1 MIGNSE
7 WSHSAEEKKR
17 ILRERARLLAKAPD
31 DKTSGEYIEIIE
43 FSLAHERFGME
54 SIHIRAVHLLK
65 DLTPVPGAPDFVLG
79 VVNLR
84 GEIISI
90 VDIKRFFNLPRKGIT
105 DLNRILVLS
114 NDKME
119 FGLLADELLG
129 ARMIAA
135 DNMQSSMPLA
145 SDIFSKYLKGITT
158 EGLIVLDGEK
168 ILSDEGM
175 LVDKNV

>member
-1 MIGNSE
+1 MMGNRE
-7 WSHSAEEKKR
+7 WSLSAEEKKR
-17 ILRERARLLAKAPD
+17 ILRERARLLARAPD
-31 DKTSGEYIEIIE
+31 EIISANNIEIIE
-43 FSLAHERFGME
+43 FSLAHERYGVE
-54 SIHIRAVHLLK
+54 SVYVRAVHLLK

-90 VDIKRFFNLPRKGIT
+90 VDIKRFFNLPLKGIT

-114 NDKME
+114 NDHME

-135 DNMQSSMPLA
+135 DNMQSSLPLA
-145 SDIFSKYLKGITT
+145 SDILSKYLKGITT

-175 LVDKNV
+175 LIDKKL

>member
-7 WSHSAEEKKR
+7 WSLSSEEKKR

-31 DKTSGEYIEIIE
+31 DKTVGEYIEVIE
-43 FSLAHERFGME
+43 FSLAHERYGIE
-54 SIHIRAVHLLK
+54 SIYIRTVHLLK
-65 DLTPVPGAPDFVLG
+65 DLTPVPGTPDFVLG
-79 VVNLR
+79 VINLR

-90 VDIKRFFNLPRKGIT
+90 VDIKRFFNLPFKGIT
-105 DLNRILVLS
+105 DLNRILVLC

-119 FGLLADELLG
+119 FGVLADELLG
-129 ARMIAA
+129 ARMIAS
-135 DNMQSSMPLA
+135 DNMQTSMPFA
-145 SDIFSKYLKGITT
+145 SDILTKYLKGITK